1 MQIDNRENIRVA
13 LQSIKGNRLRSF
25 LTAAIIAIG
34 IMALVGILTAIDG
47 IKTFT
52 EKTFSQMG
60 ANSFTIRNRGTGI
73 RFGGNGSAPKRY
85 TPISYNEAVRFKQRF
100 STSATVSLNLF
111 ASFASIAKYKEFKT
125 NPNINILGA
134 DENYLQTGGYEL
146 DAGRNFSAAEVERGN
161 SMILIGQEV
170 KTRLFK
176 SGDAV
181 DQIINIGG
189 NKFKVIGV
197 LKSKGSSAGMGGDKM
212 CIIPIFKAKQ
222 ITTNP
227 NPSYTISVVAP
238 NPIAMAPLEGEAT
251 ALFRNIRNIPVAR
264 ENNFEITRS
273 DSIQQEL
280 SGQMFFMTVAGIVI
294 GLITLIGAS
303 IGLMNIMLVS
313 VTERTREIG
322 VRKAIG
328 ATPKIIRRQFLTEA
342 LMICL
347 MGCAA
352 GILLGMA
359 IGNLIA
365 ILIGAGF
372 IVPWAWIMLA
382 LVLCTV
388 IGIGSG
394 YYPAKKASKLD
405 PVEALRY
412 E

>member
-1 MQIDNRENIRVA
+1 MQIDNRENVRVA

-47 IKTFT
+47 IKSYT
-52 EKTFSQMG
+52 EKTFSRMG

-85 TPISYNEAVRFKQRF
+85 PNISYNEAVRFKQRF
-100 STSATVSLNLF
+100 QSQAIVSLNLF
-111 ASFASIAKYKEFKT
+111 ASFASTAKYGELKT

-134 DENYLQTGGYEL
+134 DENYLTTGGYEL
-146 DAGRNFSAAEVERGN
+146 AEGRNFSPNEIERG
-161 SMILIGQEV
+161 SSVIIIGDELR
-170 KTRLFK
+170 TRLFK
-176 SGDAV
+176 NLSPV
-181 DQIINIGG
+181 NKLLNVGG
-189 NKFKVIGV
+189 NKFQVIGV

-222 ITTNP
+222 ISTNP
-227 NPSYTISVVAP
+227 NPSYTISVMVK
-238 NPIAMAPLEGEAT
+238 NPIALNPMTGEAT
-251 ALFRNIRNIPVAR
+251 SAFRNIRGLPLAR
-264 ENNFEITRS
+264 EDNFEITRS
-273 DSIQQEL
+273 DSIQQQL
-280 SGQMFFMTVAGIVI
+280 SQQMGFMTAAGIVI

-328 ATPKIIRRQFLTEA
+328 ATPQIIRRQFLTEA
-342 LMICL
+342 MMICF
-347 MGCAA
+347 MGCIF
-352 GILLGMA
+352 GILLGMG

-372 IVPWAWIMLA
+372 IVPWAWMVLA
-382 LVLCTV
+382 FILCTI